1 MNKKQIDI
9 FYDMACLYEYV
20 GELKIGE
27 QDVIENIQ
35 RLYGCDQFIA
45 IDVLYSEEYYNNAND
60 AFDAFFGIDIK
71 RLNELADE
79 CGYARVGEA

>member
-27 QDVIENIQ
+27 QDIIEDIQ
-35 RLYGCDQFIA
+35 KLYGCDEFNA
-45 IDVLYSEEYYNNAND
+45 IDVLYNEECYDNADD
-60 AFDAFFGIDIK
+60 AFDALFGIDIE

-79 CGYARVGEA
+79 CGYQHVNS